1 METPYKWMDV
11 GVTSAGFDASQDWP
25 VDPYWI
31 WAEISKYASF
41 QTGDNSYPVIFEL
54 AVNAIE
60 GGSDREREAFA
71 VLNLNP
77 LNMIYSTSKIDQ
89 SHLTPAYSKFGTC
102 IVGRDKLSDFVKL
115 VGSGVVERYQLCV
128 GRSSKYDSVSF
139 QPSQSTRPESG
150 TTVKVVG
157 LIDDGFP
164 IANAAFRPVNNN
176 AIPVISLWDQ
186 STPSGLPINA
196 DWKRSDIIN
205 YGSDISAA
213 DIVSITGLKGAFP
226 EGEIFEREMYK
237 QLDRPNWG
245 DQGRT
250 HGAGVLHMAS
260 APLSAT
266 DEGFSAVLVQ
276 LPTGTVKDTSGGS
289 LARYVLDGVRYI
301 YWRAREF
308 SSTNDLQL
316 AINVSFGSIAGP
328 HDGTTILEKALDELC
343 DNPFLTAE
351 AFKTL
356 GLNLAM
362 KPIAPKINVVL
373 AAGNTVGKGIH
384 GMRAVSKRLP
394 GKFWLMVPARNSR
407 ESYLELWIPAGAALE
422 KLSFT
427 VTPPGAAASSY
438 TLHCKVGQ
446 TFKLQRPDGS
456 VLAGAIF
463 AKRVCQSDGTI
474 MQTMFLLSIA
484 ATDEKGASCSAPFG
498 IWLIEVLNDEDNEL
512 PIHGWVERNDNVI
525 GVRTAQ
531 QARLIEDRD
540 SSNKYLLETST
551 LSSIANGSKTHI
563 AGAYCRKPE
572 MESKYSGM
580 GPVIGGALQKFFY
593 GPADESLY
601 SSGISIPGFFSGS
614 FSTMSGTSIAAPQV
628 TRSILDDS
636 IRTANAIGT
645 KPTVALAITS
655 AIRKGS

>member
-1 METPYKWMDV
+1 METPYNWTDV
-11 GVTSAGFDASQDWP
+11 GATSAGFDAGQEWP

-31 WAEISKYASF
+31 WAEISNYASF
-41 QTGDNSYPVIFEL
+41 QTEHGSYPVIFEL
-54 AVNAIE
+54 AVDAIN
-60 GGSDREREAFA
+60 GVSDKQKKALA

-89 SHLTPAYSKFGTC
+89 SHLTPTYSKFGTC
-102 IVGRDKLSDFVKL
+102 IVGKDKLSDFVKL

-213 DIVSITGLKGAFP
+213 DIVSITGLKGASP
-226 EGEIFEREMYK
+226 EGEMFEREMYK

-245 DQGRT
+245 DPGRT

-266 DEGFSAVLVQ
+266 DEGFSTVLVQ

-308 SSTNDLQL
+308 ASTNDLQL

-362 KPIAPKINVVL
+362 EPIAPKINVVL

-394 GKFWLMVPARNSR
+394 GKFWLMVPAHNPR

-427 VTPPGAAASSY
+427 VTPPGAAASNHS
-438 TLHCKVGQ
+438 LNCKVGQ
-446 TFKLQRPDGS
+446 TFKMQRPDGS
-456 VLAGAIF
+456 ALAGVTF

-484 ATDEKGASCSAPFG
+484 PTDEKSATCLAPFG
-498 IWLIEVLNDEDNEL
+498 IWLIEVFNDKDNDL
-512 PIHGWVERNDNVI
+512 PIYGWVERNDNVI
-525 GVRTAQ
+525 GTRTVQ
-531 QARLIEDRD
+531 QSRLVEDRD
-540 SSNKYLLETST
+540 SFNKYLVETST

-580 GPVIGGALQKFFY
+580 GPVIGGASQKFYFA
-593 GPADESLY
+593 PADESLY
-601 SSGISIPGFFSGS
+601 SIGITVPGFFSRS
-614 FSTMSGTSIAAPQV
+614 FSTISGTSIAAPQI
-628 TRSILDDS
+628 TRSILDGS
-636 IRTANAIGT
+636 IHTAGPIGV
-645 KPTVALAITS
+645 KPTVVLGLTS
-655 AIRKGS
+655 DIRKR